1 MYHLLGPLA
10 CGGSR
15 MVHMPGKKQSTDI
28 PRKRRSLL
36 AQLADEPEKLFT
48 GAFRQQYGAIC
59 FRYVGETSKIE
70 VLVISSRDTGRWV
83 VPKGWPMKK
92 KKPHE
97 AAAIEAWEEA
107 GVRGTVHKTAV
118 GRYTYLKFL
127 DDGDVVPTIVDL
139 FQIEVTLQQDAFKE
153 KGQRRL
159 AWVEPDEAARR
170 VRELELKS
178 LLVDFKPKG
187 KRKGVL
193 PQR

>member
-10 CGGSR
+10 YGGSR

-107 GVRGTVHKTAV
+107 GVRGAVHKTAV

-139 FQIEVTLQQDAFKE
+139 FQIEVTVQKETFKE
-153 KGQRRL
+153 KGQRQL

-193 PQR
+193 P

>member
-1 MYHLLGPLA
+1 MIQ
-10 CGGSR
+10 
-15 MVHMPGKKQSTDI
+15 MPNKKQTAEN
-28 PRKRRSLL
+28 PKKRSSLL
-36 AQLADEPEKLFT
+36 AQLANEPEKLFS
-48 GAFRQQYGAIC
+48 GAFRQQYGAVC

-70 VLVISSRDTGRWV
+70 ILVISSRDTGRWI

-107 GVRGTVHKTAV
+107 GVRGYVRKTAV

-139 FQIEVTLQQDAFKE
+139 FQIEVTNQKEEFKE
-153 KGQRRL
+153 KGQRII

-178 LLVDFKPKG
+178 LLVDFRPKG
-187 KRKGVL
+187 KRPGV
-193 PQR
+193 

>member
-1 MYHLLGPLA
+1 
-10 CGGSR
+10 
-15 MVHMPGKKQSTDI
+15 MPSKKQTADI
-28 PRKRRSLL
+28 PKKRSSLL
-36 AQLADEPEKLFT
+36 AQLANEPQKLFS
-48 GAFRQQYGAIC
+48 GAFRQQYGAVC
-59 FRYVGETSKIE
+59 FRYVGETPKIE
-70 VLVISSRDTGRWV
+70 VLVISSRDTGRWI

-107 GVRGTVHKTAV
+107 GVRGTVRKTAV

-139 FQIEVTLQQDAFKE
+139 FQIEVTVQKDEFKE
-153 KGQRRL
+153 KGQRII

-178 LLVDFKPKG
+178 LLVDFQPKG
-187 KRKGVL
+187 KRRGG
-193 PQR
+193 

>member
-1 MYHLLGPLA
+1 MI
-10 CGGSR
+10 
-15 MVHMPGKKQSTDI
+15 HMPGKKQSPDS

-48 GAFRQQYGAIC
+48 GAFRQQYGAVC
-59 FRYVGETSKIE
+59 FRYVGVTSKIE
-70 VLVISSRDTGRWV
+70 VLIISSRDTGRWV

-107 GVRGTVHKTAV
+107 GVRGTVRKAAV

-139 FQIEVTLQQDAFKE
+139 FQIEVTVQQDEFKE

-187 KRKGVL
+187 KRQGT
-193 PQR
+193 

>member
-1 MYHLLGPLA
+1 
-10 CGGSR
+10 
-15 MVHMPGKKQSTDI
+15 MPGKKQATDSQG
-28 PRKRRSLL
+28 KRRSLL
-36 AQLADEPEKLFT
+36 AQLADEPEKLFA

-59 FRYVGETSKIE
+59 FRYVGMSSKIE
-70 VLVISSRDTGRWV
+70 VLVISSRDTGRWI

-97 AAAIEAWEEA
+97 AAAVEAWEEA
-107 GVRGTVHKTAV
+107 GVKGSVRKDAV

-127 DDGDVVPTIVDL
+127 DDGSVVPTIVDL
-139 FQIEVTLQQDAFKE
+139 FQIEVTVQQDEFKE
-153 KGQRRL
+153 KGQRRI

-187 KRKGVL
+187 KRKGA
-193 PQR
+193 

>member
-1 MYHLLGPLA
+1 
-10 CGGSR
+10 

-107 GVRGTVHKTAV
+107 GVRGAVHKTAV

-139 FQIEVTLQQDAFKE
+139 FQIEVTVQKETFKE
-153 KGQRRL
+153 KGQRQL

-193 PQR
+193 P